1 MVNCFK
7 EKVIKSPVNRGKF
20 LLNFCVTVINFSSGF
35 DILRIFLKFF
45 DLGRRHLKKNS
56 TVNLASHSSNGKKS
70 QRAVCKQRLLSLWP
84 QIHSWS
90 HEYLFVGSCRLTRSS
105 KDGFLKVI
113 GPSGVQ
119 FGLYL
124 LE

>member
-35 DILRIFLKFF
+35 DILRIFF
-45 DLGRRHLKKNS
+45 DIFRPWTPPFEKNS

-70 QRAVCKQRLLSLWP
+70 QRAVYKQRLLSLWP